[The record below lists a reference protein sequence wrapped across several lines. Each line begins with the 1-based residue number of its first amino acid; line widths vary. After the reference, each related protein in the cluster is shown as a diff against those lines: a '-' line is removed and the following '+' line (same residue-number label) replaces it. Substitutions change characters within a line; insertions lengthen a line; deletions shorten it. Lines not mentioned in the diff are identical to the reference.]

1 MQRRP
6 ARPCRIP
13 TLDHVRDVTLTTTLT
28 AALAVAALVAG
39 CGGDDAPDDTG
50 PRISFRVL
58 TRNLY
63 LGSELMSIV
72 LVPTA
77 DRITSQAATFMATVQ
92 ASDPVGR
99 MRVLADD
106 IAAEFPDLVALQ
118 EVELYRTQTPSNF
131 NLDAP
136 AAPDASE
143 PLFDFL
149 ALLQA
154 TLVERGLVY
163 EAVEHTLSDA
173 ELPAAMPG
181 GGLMDVRLTD
191 RDVILVRKGIAFT
204 AGPRLVYQ
212 NHLPLVVGGKVPV
225 KLVRGYHSV
234 AIAHEGT
241 AFTFVNS
248 HLEVGGPAEPAQE
261 GQARELVAALGAI
274 PGALIV
280 AGDFNSPAD
289 KTGTD
294 SYEQLTRT
302 LTDGWNKTV
311 GDLAPGFTCCSSLS
325 AASFDA
331 NSRIDLVMYRG
342 SVRPAT
348 ASVTGTDA
356 DRRTAGGL
364 FGSDH
369 AGVVM
374 SVSLPIAR

>member
-6 ARPCRIP
+6 ARPCRFP
-13 TLDHVRDVTLTTTLT
+13 TLDHVRDVTLTTTLA
-28 AALAVAALVAG
+28 AALAASALVAG

-106 IAAEFPDLVALQ
+106 IVVERPDLVALQ

-181 GGLMDVRLTD
+181 E
-191 RDVILVRKGIAFT
+191 A
-204 AGPRLVYQ
+204 
-212 NHLPLVVGGKVPV
+212 
-225 KLVRGYHSV
+225 
-234 AIAHEGT
+234 
-241 AFTFVNS
+241 
-248 HLEVGGPAEPAQE
+248 
-261 GQARELVAALGAI
+261 
-274 PGALIV
+274 
-280 AGDFNSPAD
+280 
-289 KTGTD
+289 
-294 SYEQLTRT
+294 
-302 LTDGWNKTV
+302 
-311 GDLAPGFTCCSSLS
+311 
-325 AASFDA
+325 
-331 NSRIDLVMYRG
+331 
-342 SVRPAT
+342 
-348 ASVTGTDA
+348 
-356 DRRTAGGL
+356 
-364 FGSDH
+364 
-369 AGVVM
+369 
-374 SVSLPIAR
+374 